1 MYFILKFTLP
11 SRLILCVINEGSSRT
26 LVSIG
31 VKMYIYTL
39 YVAYKVWWYLKVI
52 TIIIE
57 NQFL

>member
-11 SRLILCVINEGSSRT
+11 SRLILCVINEGSRT